1 LCAAGARGHNDFVSA
16 RGFQQYFMDGKQPL
30 GIAPLTVERPTA
42 PNAPKARAAR
52 DEPTLP
58 FPEKFVGS
66 FNDDGSVLLGTE
78 RLAFEVKKAETQDD
92 LFKAVAV
99 RYEAYSRHLPEL
111 GRRLRAPEP
120 ADTEPGYTV
129 LVAENRL
136 DRAPLATVR
145 LQTNEFGP
153 LALERS
159 IDLPDWLA
167 GRSLAEA
174 TRLAVAD
181 GVRGRFVTLVMFKA
195 FFQFCL
201 AQDVEWMV
209 VCARPPLDR
218 IYLSLLFADV
228 VPGGAYV
235 PLKHSANIPHRA
247 LAFNVATAEARWRT
261 AGHSLYSFMGL
272 TIHPDI
278 RVGLPGPSAVPNT
291 AYYRD
296 RLAAL

>member
-1 LCAAGARGHNDFVSA
+1 
-16 RGFQQYFMDGKQPL
+16 MDGKQPL
-30 GIAPLTVERPTA
+30 GIAPRTVEPPA
-42 PNAPKARAAR
+42 ASPARAVR
-52 DEPTLP
+52 DEVPTLP
-58 FPEKFVGS
+58 FPERFVGA
-66 FNDDGSVLLGTE
+66 FNDDGSIRLSTE

-99 RYEAYSRHLPEL
+99 RYQAYSRHLPEL
-111 GRRLRAPEP
+111 ARRLVAPEP

-136 DRAPLATVR
+136 DRSPLATVR
-145 LQTNEFGP
+145 LQTNEVGP

-159 IDLPDWLA
+159 VALPEWLE
-167 GRSLAEA
+167 GRRLAEA

-201 AQDVEWMV
+201 EHDVEWMV

-218 IYLSLLFADV
+218 IYLSLLFEDV
-228 VPGGAYV
+228 VPDGAYV
-235 PLKHSANIPHRA
+235 PLKHSANIPHRV
-247 LAFNVATAEARWRT
+247 LAFNVRTAEPRWRT
-261 AGHSLYSFMGL
+261 CGHTLYSFMGL
-272 TIHPDI
+272 TLHPDI

-296 RLAAL
+296 REAA